1 MFLYFLESCNYLFI
15 YCERLKGWAVL
26 ISQLSWKIG
35 GQQGEG
41 VESTD
46 RIFST
51 ALNRLG
57 YYLYGY
63 RHFSSRIKGGHTNN
77 KIRISTEPLRAISD
91 DLDILVAF
99 DQESIDFN
107 AHELCPDG
115 VIVADAKFNPVV
127 PDGSGAVLFP
137 VPITSIAEELGTSL
151 MKNMVASGA
160 SWALLGLPL
169 DVFNKAVEE
178 EFGRKGQAIVNKNIE
193 AVRRGAEYVLELA
206 GGPLER
212 FRLKP
217 ADGKQK
223 LFMIG
228 NDAIGLGAVAAGCRI
243 MSAYPITP
251 ASEIMEYLIKK
262 LPKFGG
268 TVVQTEDEIA
278 AVTMAI
284 GANYAGV
291 RTMTA
296 SAGPGLSL
304 MMEGI
309 GLAGMTETPIVIV
322 DTQRGGPSTGLPTKQ
337 EQSDIN
343 ALIYGTHGEIPKIVI
358 APSSIEECF
367 YDTVA
372 AFNLAEQYQVPV
384 ILATDLQLSLGKQ
397 SCEMLDYNKIKVE
410 RGNLVEEAPERE
422 DGSLFKRYENTEN
435 GISPRIVPG
444 KKNGIHHVTGVEHD
458 ESGRPSET
466 PANRKLMMDKRL
478 RKLNDLQVENP
489 ILIQASYQ
497 DPDLLI
503 IGMGSTGGTIDQARI
518 RLEDDGV
525 KTNHITIRLLY
536 PFPAEEL
543 RPYLEQAK
551 QVVVLENN
559 ATAQLA
565 NLIKLFAGNA
575 DKLVSLL
582 KYDGTPFLPA
592 EVYARCQQVLAD
604 QSALQN
610 TNGELV
616 RHGNF

>member
-1 MFLYFLESCNYLFI
+1 M
-15 YCERLKGWAVL
+15 

-77 KIRISTEPLRAISD
+77 KIRISTKPARAISD

-99 DQESIDFN
+99 DQESIDLN
-107 AHELCPDG
+107 AHELCKDG
-115 VIVADAKFNPVV
+115 VIVADAKFNPAV
-127 PDGSGAVLFP
+127 PEGSSAVLFA
-137 VPITSIAEELGTSL
+137 VPITAIAEELGTSL

-169 DVFNKAVEE
+169 EVFNKAVEE
-178 EFGRKGQAIVNKNIE
+178 EFGRKGKAIVDKNIE

-212 FRLKP
+212 FKLEP

-228 NDAIGLGAVAAGCRI
+228 NDAIGLGAIAAGCRI

-268 TVVQTEDEIA
+268 TVIQTEDEIA
-278 AVTMAI
+278 AITMAI

-304 MMEGI
+304 MMEAI
-309 GLAGMTETPIVIV
+309 GLAGMTETPVVIV

-343 ALIYGTHGEIPKIVI
+343 ALIYGTHGEIPKIVL

-367 YDTVA
+367 YDTIQ
-372 AFNLAEQYQVPV
+372 AFNLAEKYQVPV

-397 SCEMLDYNKIKVE
+397 SCELLDYSQITID
-410 RGNLVEEAPERE
+410 RGALTDEIPERE
-422 DGSLFKRYENTEN
+422 DGSLFKRYAETPS
-435 GISPRIVPG
+435 GISPRVIPG
-444 KKNGIHHVTGVEHD
+444 QKNGIHHVTGVEHD
-458 ESGRPSET
+458 EAGRPSES
-466 PANRKLMMDKRL
+466 PANRNKMMDKRL
-478 RKLNDLQVENP
+478 RKLDRIKVDHP
-489 ILIQASYQ
+489 IHVQAPYKE
-497 DPDLLI
+497 PDLLI
-503 IGMGSTGGTIDQARI
+503 IGMGSTGGTIDQAR
-518 RLEDDGV
+518 RSLEADGI
-525 KTNHITIRLLY
+525 KTNHITVRLLH
-536 PFPAEEL
+536 PFPAKEIQ
-543 RPYLEQAK
+543 PYLEQAK
-551 QVVVLENN
+551 QIVVLENN
-559 ATAQLA
+559 ATGQLA
-565 NLIKLFAGNA
+565 NLIKLNVGYR
-575 DKLVSLL
+575 DKMVNML

-592 EVYARCQQVLAD
+592 ELYARCLKVYEEQE
-604 QSALQN
+604 SAQKP
-610 TNGELV
+610 NGELV
-616 RHGNF
+616 EHGNF

>member
-1 MFLYFLESCNYLFI
+1 M
-15 YCERLKGWAVL
+15 

-77 KIRISTEPLRAISD
+77 KIRISTKPIRAISD

-107 AHELCPDG
+107 AHELRPGG
-115 VIVADAKFNPVV
+115 VIVADAKFGPTI
-127 PDGSGAVLFP
+127 PDGVDARLFA
-137 VPITSIAEELGTSL
+137 VPITKIAEDLGTSL

-169 DVFNKAVEE
+169 EVFNKAVEE
-178 EFGRKGQAIVNKNIE
+178 EFGRKGPAIVEKNIE
-193 AVRRGAEYVLELA
+193 AVKNGAEFVLDQA
-206 GGPLER
+206 GGPLDDFKLEE
-212 FRLKP
+212 

-228 NDAIGLGAVAAGCRI
+228 NEAIGLGSVAAGCRL

-304 MMEGI
+304 MMEAI
-309 GLAGMTETPIVIV
+309 GLSGMTETPLVIIN
-322 DTQRGGPSTGLPTKQ
+322 TQRGGPSTGLPTKQ
-337 EQSDIN
+337 EQSDLN
-343 ALIYGTHGEIPKIVI
+343 AMVYGTHGEIPKIVI
-358 APSSIEECF
+358 APASIEDCF
-367 YDTVA
+367 YDMVE
-372 AFNLAEQYQVPV
+372 AFNLSEEYQVPV
-384 ILATDLQLSLGKQ
+384 IVMTDLQLSLGKQ
-397 SCEMLDYNKIKVE
+397 SCEMLDFSKVE
-410 RGNLVEEAPERE
+410 INRGKLVKETPPLEGHE
-422 DGSLFKRYENTEN
+422 LFKRYELTED
-435 GISPRIVPG
+435 GISPRVLPG
-444 KKNGIHHVTGVEHD
+444 AKGGLHHVTGVEHD
-458 ESGRPSET
+458 EVGRPSEN
-466 PANRKLMMDKRL
+466 ADNRRKMMDKRL
-478 RKLNDLQVENP
+478 GKLNGLQVRDALRIDAPHEN
-489 ILIQASYQ
+489 
-497 DPDLLI
+497 PDLLI
-503 IGMGSTGGTIDQARI
+503 IGMGSTGGTIDAARTK
-518 RLEDDGV
+518 LQEDGL
-525 KTNHITIRLLY
+525 TSNHITIRQIH
-536 PFPAEEL
+536 PFPTEAL
-543 RPYLEQAK
+543 TPYLQSAK
-551 QVVVLENN
+551 RVVVIENN

-565 NLIKLFAGNA
+565 SQVKMNAGFGDKIK
-575 DKLVSLL
+575 SLL
-582 KYDGTPFLPA
+582 KYDGNPFLPL
-592 EVYARCQQVLAD
+592 EVYQACKGMSED
-604 QSALQN
+604 
-610 TNGELV
+610 
-616 RHGNF
+616 GNI

>member
-1 MFLYFLESCNYLFI
+1 M
-15 YCERLKGWAVL
+15 

-77 KIRISTEPLRAISD
+77 KIRISTKPHRAISD

-99 DQESIDFN
+99 DQESIDLN
-107 AHELCPDG
+107 AHELRAGG
-115 VIVADAKFNPVV
+115 VVVADAKFNPVLPEGV
-127 PDGSGAVLFP
+127 EARLFP

-169 DVFNKAVEE
+169 EVFNKAVEE
-178 EFGRKGQAIVNKNIE
+178 EFGRKGPAIVEKNVE
-193 AVRRGAEYVLELA
+193 AVKRGSEFVLELA
-206 GGPLER
+206 GGPLEE
-212 FRLKP
+212 FRLEA

-228 NDAIGLGAVAAGCRI
+228 NEAIGLGSVAAGCRL

-304 MMEGI
+304 MMEAI
-309 GLAGMTETPIVIV
+309 GLAGMTETPLVIV

-337 EQSDIN
+337 EQSDLN
-343 ALIYGTHGEIPKIVI
+343 AMVYGTHGEIPKVVI
-358 APSSIEECF
+358 APATIEDCF
-367 YDTVA
+367 YDTVE
-372 AFNLAEQYQVPV
+372 AFNVSEQYQVPV
-384 ILATDLQLSLGKQ
+384 IVMTDLQLSLGKQ
-397 SCEMLDYNKIKVE
+397 SCEPLDYESIKIE
-410 RGNLVEEAPERE
+410 RGKLVHDALELEPNE
-422 DGSLFKRYENTEN
+422 LFKRYEFTED
-435 GISPRIVPG
+435 GVSSRVLPG
-444 KKNGIHHVTGVEHD
+444 EKYGLHHVTGVEHD
-458 ESGRPSET
+458 ESGRPSEN
-466 PANRKLMMDKRL
+466 AVNRQKMMDKRL
-478 RKLNDLQVENP
+478 GKIKGLQIRDAIRVEAHHEE
-489 ILIQASYQ
+489 L
-497 DPDLLI
+497 DLLL
-503 IGMGSTGGTIDQARI
+503 IGMGSTGGTIDEARA
-518 RLEDDGV
+518 RLEQDGV
-525 KTNHITIRLLY
+525 ATGQVTIRQIH
-536 PFPAEEL
+536 PFPTDLLA
-543 RPYLEQAK
+543 PYLERAK
-551 QVVVLENN
+551 KVIVVENN

-565 NLIKLFAGNA
+565 SQIKMNAGYGN
-575 DKLVSLL
+575 KIHHLL
-582 KYDGTPFLPA
+582 KYDGNPFLPL
-592 EVYARCQQVLAD
+592 EVYTACK
-604 QSALQN
+604 
-610 TNGELV
+610 EL
-616 RHGNF
+616 N

>member
-1 MFLYFLESCNYLFI
+1 
-15 YCERLKGWAVL
+15 V

-77 KIRISTEPLRAISD
+77 KIRISTMPIRAISD

-99 DQESIDFN
+99 DQESIDLN
-107 AHELCPDG
+107 AKELRPGG
-115 VIVADAKFNPVV
+115 VIVADAKFSPTV
-127 PDGSGAVLFP
+127 PEGVEARLFA
-137 VPITSIAEELGTSL
+137 VPITAIAEELGTSL

-169 DVFNKAVEE
+169 EVFNKAVEE
-178 EFGRKGQAIVNKNIE
+178 EFGRKGPAVVEKNVE
-193 AVRRGAEYVLELA
+193 AVKRGAEFVLEQA
-206 GGPLER
+206 GGPLDE
-212 FRLKP
+212 FRLEA

-228 NDAIGLGAVAAGCRI
+228 NEAMGLGSLAAGCRL

-251 ASEIMEYLIKK
+251 ASEVMEYLIKK

-304 MMEGI
+304 MMEAI
-309 GLAGMTETPIVIV
+309 GLSGMTETPLVII

-343 ALIYGTHGEIPKIVI
+343 ALIYGTHGEIPKVVI
-358 APSSIEECF
+358 APSTIEECF
-367 YDTVA
+367 YDMIE
-372 AFNLAEQYQVPV
+372 AFNVAEKYQVPV
-384 ILATDLQLSLGKQ
+384 IVATDLQLSLGKQ
-397 SCEMLDYNKIKVE
+397 SCEPLDYDKIQIE
-410 RGNLVEEAPERE
+410 RGKLVTDELPQLEQHA
-422 DGSLFKRYENTEN
+422 LFKRYEFTED
-435 GISPRIVPG
+435 GVSPRVLPG
-444 KKNGIHHVTGVEHD
+444 AKNGIHHVTGVEHD
-458 ESGRPSET
+458 QEGRPSES
-466 PANRKLMMDKRL
+466 AVNRKKMMEKRL
-478 RKLNDLQVENP
+478 GKLANLRIENAIKADAP
-489 ILIQASYQ
+489 NEA
-497 DPDLLI
+497 PELLI
-503 IGMGSTGGTIDQARI
+503 VAMGSTGGTIDEARG
-518 RLEDDGV
+518 RLNREGIS
-525 KTNHITIRLLY
+525 TNHVTVRQLH
-536 PFPAEEL
+536 PFPSDL
-543 RPYLEQAK
+543 LEPHLKSAK
-551 QVVVLENN
+551 KVVVLENN
-559 ATAQLA
+559 ATGQLA
-565 NLIKLFAGNA
+565 NLIKQNVGYH
-575 DKLVSLL
+575 DKIENLL
-582 KYDGTPFLPA
+582 KYDGTPFLPSEIEKA
-592 EVYARCQQVLAD
+592 CK
-604 QSALQN
+604 
-610 TNGELV
+610 EL
-616 RHGNF
+616 R

>member
-1 MFLYFLESCNYLFI
+1 M
-15 YCERLKGWAVL
+15 

-77 KIRISTEPLRAISD
+77 KIRISTQPIRSIAD

-99 DQESIDFN
+99 DQESIDLN
-107 AHELCPDG
+107 AHELRPGG
-115 VIVADAKFNPVV
+115 VVVADAKFTPVV
-127 PDGSGAVLFP
+127 PEDAEIRLFA
-137 VPITSIAEELGTSL
+137 VPITAIAEELGTSL

-169 DVFNKAVEE
+169 DVFNRAVEE
-178 EFGRKGQAIVNKNIE
+178 EFGRKGAAVVEKNLE
-193 AVRRGAEYVLELA
+193 AVKRGADYVLELA
-206 GGPLER
+206 GGPLDE
-212 FRLKP
+212 FKLEP

-228 NDAIGLGAVAAGCRI
+228 NDAIGLGAVAAGCRL

-304 MMEGI
+304 MMEAI
-309 GLAGMTETPIVIV
+309 GLAGMTETPVVII

-343 ALIYGTHGEIPKIVI
+343 AMIHGTHGEIPKIVL

-367 YDTVA
+367 YDTVE
-372 AFNLAEQYQVPV
+372 AFNLSEQYQVPV
-384 ILATDLQLSLGKQ
+384 IVVTDLQLSLGKQ
-397 SCEMLDYNKIKVE
+397 SCEPLDYNRIVID
-410 RGNLVEEAPERE
+410 RGNLVKGVPAQE
-422 DGSLFKRYENTEN
+422 DKALFKRYEFTDS
-435 GISPRIVPG
+435 GISPRILPG
-444 KKNGIHHVTGVEHD
+444 EKNGIHHVTGVEHD
-458 ESGRPSET
+458 ESGRPSES
-466 PANRKLMMDKRL
+466 AVNRKKMMDKRL
-478 RKLNDLQVENP
+478 GKLNHVVVTNP
-489 ILIQASYQ
+489 ILADAPYEK
-497 DPDLLI
+497 PDLLI
-503 IGMGSTGGTIDQARI
+503 IGMGSTGGTIDQAREL
-518 RLEDDGV
+518 LENDGIS
-525 KTNHITIRLLY
+525 TNHLTVRLLH
-536 PFPAEEL
+536 PFPAEAMK
-543 RPYLEQAK
+543 PYVEGAR
-551 QVVVLENN
+551 QVIVVENN

-565 NLIKLFAGNA
+565 NLIKLHVGGSEKINS
-575 DKLVSLL
+575 VL
-582 KYDGTPFLPA
+582 KYDGNPFLPSIIYNDCKS
-592 EVYARCQQVLAD
+592 VYVD
-604 QSALQN
+604 SK
-610 TNGELV
+610 ELV
-616 RHGNF
+616 

>member
-1 MFLYFLESCNYLFI
+1 M
-15 YCERLKGWAVL
+15 

-77 KIRISTEPLRAISD
+77 KIRISTNPIRAISD

-99 DQESIDFN
+99 DQETIDLN
-107 AHELCPDG
+107 AHELREGG
-115 VIVADAKFNPVV
+115 VIVADAKFSPTV
-127 PDGSGAVLFP
+127 PEGVQARLFA
-137 VPITSIAEELGTSL
+137 VPITAIAEELGTSL

-160 SWALLGLPL
+160 SWALLGLSM

-178 EFGRKGQAIVNKNIE
+178 EFGRKGPAIVEKNIE
-193 AVRRGAEYVLELA
+193 AVRRGAEFVLEQA
-206 GGPLER
+206 GGPLEE
-212 FRLKP
+212 FKLAD

-228 NDAIGLGAVAAGCRI
+228 NEAMALGTLAAGCRL

-251 ASEIMEYLIKK
+251 ASEIMEWLIKK

-304 MMEGI
+304 MMEAI
-309 GLAGMTETPIVIV
+309 GLSGMTETPLVIV

-343 ALIYGTHGEIPKIVI
+343 ALIYGTHGEIPKVVV
-358 APSSIEECF
+358 APSTIEECF
-367 YDTVA
+367 YDMIEG
-372 AFNLAEQYQVPV
+372 FNISEEYQVPV
-384 ILATDLQLSLGKQ
+384 IIATDLQLSLGKQ
-397 SCEMLDYNKIKVE
+397 TCETLDYDKIEIKRGKLLSGDLPATEDNK
-410 RGNLVEEAPERE
+410 
-422 DGSLFKRYENTEN
+422 LFKRYEFTED
-435 GISPRIVPG
+435 GVSPRVVPG
-444 KKNGIHHVTGVEHD
+444 MKHGIHHVTGVEHD
-458 ESGRPSET
+458 QEGRPSEN
-466 PANRKLMMDKRL
+466 ALNREKMMDKRL
-478 RKLNDLQVENP
+478 GKLNKLRITDAIKADAPHAN
-489 ILIQASYQ
+489 
-497 DPDLLI
+497 PDLLI
-503 IGMGSTGGTIDQARI
+503 VAMGSTGGTIEEARE
-518 RLEDDGV
+518 RLTADGV
-525 KTNHITIRLLY
+525 ATNRVMVRQMH
-536 PFPAEEL
+536 PFPSDLLA
-543 RPYLEQAK
+543 PHIASAK
-551 QVVVLENN
+551 TVVVLENN
-559 ATAQLA
+559 ATGQLA
-565 NLIKLFAGNA
+565 NLIKLNVGSH
-575 DKLVSLL
+575 DKIRNLL
-582 KYDGTPFLPA
+582 KYDGTPFLPSEIHQA
-592 EVYARCQQVLAD
+592 CK
-604 QSALQN
+604 
-610 TNGELV
+610 ELK
-616 RHGNF
+616 

>member
-1 MFLYFLESCNYLFI
+1 M
-15 YCERLKGWAVL
+15 

-77 KIRISTEPLRAISD
+77 KIRISTTPMRAISD

-99 DQESIDFN
+99 DQESIDLN
-107 AHELCPDG
+107 AYELRKGG
-115 VIVADAKFNPVV
+115 VVVADAKFNPVLPEGV
-127 PDGSGAVLFP
+127 DARLFP

-169 DVFNKAVEE
+169 EVFNKAVED
-178 EFGRKGQAIVNKNIE
+178 EFGRKGQTIVDKNVA
-193 AVRRGAEYVLELA
+193 AVKNGAEFVLELA
-206 GGPLER
+206 GGPLEE
-212 FRLKP
+212 FRLAE

-228 NDAIGLGAVAAGCRI
+228 NEAIGLGSIAAGCRL

-278 AVTMAI
+278 AATMAI

-291 RTMTA
+291 RAMTA

-304 MMEGI
+304 MMEAI
-309 GLAGMTETPIVIV
+309 GLSGMTETPLVIV

-337 EQSDIN
+337 EQSDLN
-343 ALIYGTHGEIPKIVI
+343 AMVYGTHGEIPKVVI
-358 APSSIEECF
+358 APASIEDCF
-367 YDTVA
+367 YDTIE
-372 AFNLAEQYQVPV
+372 AFNVSEMYQVPV
-384 ILATDLQLSLGKQ
+384 ILMTDLQLSLGKQ
-397 SCEMLDYNKIKVE
+397 SCEALRYNEVTID
-410 RGNLVEEAPERE
+410 RGKLVKDLPELE
-422 DGSLFKRYENTEN
+422 QHKLFKRYEFTED
-435 GISPRIVPG
+435 GVSPRVLPG
-444 KKNGIHHVTGVEHD
+444 EKSGIHHVTGVEHD
-458 ESGRPSET
+458 EEGRPSEN
-466 PANRKLMMDKRL
+466 ALNRLKMMDKRL
-478 RKLNDLQVENP
+478 NKLNQLSIREALRIDAPHEQ
-489 ILIQASYQ
+489 
-497 DPDLLI
+497 PDLLI
-503 IGMGSTGGTIDQARI
+503 IAMGSIGGTIDEARQ
-518 RLEDDGV
+518 RLEEDGIA
-525 KTNHITIRLLY
+525 TNRIMVRQIH
-536 PFPAEEL
+536 PFPTEL
-543 RPYLEQAK
+543 LHPFVENAK
-551 QVVVLENN
+551 QVLVVENN

-565 NLIKLFAGNA
+565 SQVKLHVGHGS
-575 DKLVSLL
+575 KIRSQL
-582 KYDGTPFLPA
+582 KYDGNPFLPSEIHTA
-592 EVYARCQQVLAD
+592 CKEM
-604 QSALQN
+604 N
-610 TNGELV
+610 
-616 RHGNF
+616 

>member
-1 MFLYFLESCNYLFI
+1 M
-15 YCERLKGWAVL
+15 

-77 KIRISTEPLRAISD
+77 KIRISTMPIRAISD

-99 DQESIDFN
+99 DQESIDLN
-107 AHELCPDG
+107 AHELRSGG
-115 VIVADAKFNPVV
+115 VIVADAKFDPTV
-127 PDGSGAVLFP
+127 PEGVDATLFA
-137 VPITSIAEELGTSL
+137 VPITAIAEELGTSL

-169 DVFNKAVEE
+169 EVFNKAVEE
-178 EFGRKGQAIVNKNIE
+178 EFGRKGPAIVQKNIE
-193 AVRRGAEYVLELA
+193 AVKRGADFVLELA
-206 GGPLER
+206 GGPIDSFKLG
-212 FRLKP
+212 P
-217 ADGKQK
+217 ADGKEK

-251 ASEIMEYLIKK
+251 ASEIMEYLIQK

-268 TVVQTEDEIA
+268 TVIQTEDEIA
-278 AVTMAI
+278 AITMAI
-284 GANYAGV
+284 GSNYAGV

-304 MMEGI
+304 MMEAI
-309 GLAGMTETPIVIV
+309 GLAGMTETPVVIV

-367 YDTVA
+367 YDTIE
-372 AFNLAEQYQVPV
+372 AFNLADKYQVPV

-397 SCEMLDYNKIKVE
+397 SCEMLDYNKIVID
-410 RGNLVEEAPERE
+410 RGYVVKDIPDRE
-422 DGSLFKRYENTEN
+422 DGSMFNRYAFTEN
-435 GISPRIVPG
+435 GISPRVLPG
-444 KKNGIHHVTGVEHD
+444 EKNGIHHVTGVEHD
-458 ESGRPSET
+458 EAGRPSES
-466 PANRKLMMDKRL
+466 PINRKKMMDKRL
-478 RKLNDLQVENP
+478 RKLNKLQVSNP
-489 ILIQASYQ
+489 IHLQSPHAE
-497 DPDLLI
+497 PDILV
-503 IGMGSTGGTIDQARI
+503 IGMGSTGGTIDQART
-518 RLEDDGV
+518 RLDGEGI
-525 KTNHITIRLLY
+525 KTNHMTVRLLH
-536 PFPAEEL
+536 PFPVEEVL
-543 RPYLEQAK
+543 PQIKKAK
-551 QVVVLENN
+551 KVLVLENN
-559 ATAQLA
+559 ATGQLA
-565 NLIKLFAGNA
+565 NLIKQNIGYH
-575 DKLVSLL
+575 DKIINVL
-582 KYDGTPFLPA
+582 KYDGNPFLPS
-592 EVYARCQQVLAD
+592 EVYNECKNVAGNKPQE
-604 QSALQN
+604 
-610 TNGELV
+610 ELV
-616 RHGNF
+616 

>member
-1 MFLYFLESCNYLFI
+1 M
-15 YCERLKGWAVL
+15 

-77 KIRISTEPLRAISD
+77 KIRISTQPIRAISD

-99 DQESIDFN
+99 DQESIDLN
-107 AHELCPDG
+107 AHELRSGG
-115 VIVADAKFNPVV
+115 VVVADAKFNPVI
-127 PDGSGAVLFP
+127 PEGIDARLFA
-137 VPITSIAEELGTSL
+137 VPITAIAEELGTSL

-169 DVFNKAVEE
+169 EVFNKAVEE
-178 EFGRKGQAIVNKNIE
+178 EFGRKGQAIVEKNVE
-193 AVRRGAEYVLELA
+193 AVKRGAEFILEQA
-206 GGPLER
+206 GGPLDE
-212 FRLKP
+212 FKLEE

-223 LFMIG
+223 LFIIG
-228 NDAIGLGAVAAGCRI
+228 NEAIGLGSIAAGCRL

-268 TVVQTEDEIA
+268 TVIQTEDEIA

-304 MMEGI
+304 MMEAI
-309 GLAGMTETPIVIV
+309 GLAGMTEQPLVIV

-337 EQSDIN
+337 EQSDLN
-343 ALIYGTHGEIPKIVI
+343 AMVYGTHGEIPKVVI
-358 APSSIEECF
+358 APASIEDCF
-367 YDTVA
+367 YDMIE
-372 AFNLAEQYQVPV
+372 AFNVSEQYQVPV
-384 ILATDLQLSLGKQ
+384 IVMTDLQLSLGKQ
-397 SCEMLDYNKIKVE
+397 SCEVFDYDSIHIN
-410 RGNLVEEAPERE
+410 RGKLVTNVPVSE
-422 DGSLFKRYENTEN
+422 DNALFKRYELTED
-435 GISPRIVPG
+435 GISPRVLPG
-444 KKNGIHHVTGVEHD
+444 EKGGLHHVTGVEHD
-458 ESGRPSET
+458 EVGRPSES
-466 PANRKLMMDKRL
+466 AVNRKKMMDKRL
-478 RKLNDLQVENP
+478 NKLNGLRIRDAIRVDATHSN
-489 ILIQASYQ
+489 
-497 DPDLLI
+497 PDLLI
-503 IGMGSTGGTIDQARI
+503 IGMGSTGGTIDEARR
-518 RLEDDGV
+518 RLEADGI
-525 KTNHITIRLLY
+525 TSNHVMIRQIA

-543 RPYLEQAK
+543 SAYLNGAK
-551 QVVVLENN
+551 RVIVLENN

-565 NLIKLFAGNA
+565 SQIKMHAGYA
-575 DKLVSLL
+575 DKIHNLL
-582 KYDGTPFLPA
+582 KYDGNPFLPS
-592 EVYARCQQVLAD
+592 EVYKACK
-604 QSALQN
+604 
-610 TNGELV
+610 ELK
-616 RHGNF
+616 